1 MYLDTYVWEI
11 IYNEREPE
19 TLTNMRGL
27 KKKKR
32 KFEVYVTF

>member
-19 TLTNMRGL
+19 TLTNMRGF
-27 KKKKR
+27 KKKGNLR
-32 KFEVYVTF
+32 YM